1 MRPLPLKLRKNRFH
15 AKARSRKEEPVC
27 FHGAVID
34 ERTTA
39 LDSKGKYVGRGVYCW
54 GGDGCRGAERHCRQL
69 RLKGGDYR
77 RGRYLRGLLRLHE
90 IAETLGLAFGG
101 VGFAVRAAM
110 MFLRGQEKLRAG
122 ETVSPEQRRYYQHRH
137 ERIECSP
144 HLDSIIHEF
153 RVSLADFLH
162 ICRRVIM
169 KPGAFGTLCGP
180 TM

>member
-15 AKARSRKEEPVC
+15 AKVRSRKEDLC
-27 FHGAVID
+27 FLGAVID

-39 LDSKGKYVGRGVYCW
+39 LDSERKEVGRGVDGW
-54 GGDGCRGAERHCRQL
+54 DGNGCRDAEGYCRHL
-69 RLKGGDYR
+69 RPNCGDDR

-101 VGFAVRAAM
+101 IGFAVRAAM

-122 ETVSPEQRRYYQHRH
+122 ETVSPEQRRYHQRHH

-169 KPGAFGTLCGP
+169 NSSALGTLCGP